1 VSAPKRV
8 AAPTRAAAPTRPTV
22 ASARPPAR
30 ERLWVALLL
39 AAHVALAVWGAARQS
54 VTFDEN
60 FHLPAG
66 VLEVAYGEL
75 RVSSVNPPL
84 VKALGGLAALAAGA
98 RVPTNQQ
105 LEPTSGEQGEVG
117 QVFMRVNADRYHRVF
132 FAARLVIVLLSV
144 LLGLVVWRWSRRL
157 WGPRAALV
165 SLGFY
170 AFAPEA
176 LAHAGVMTMDM
187 PTALGFT
194 ASFAAWQGFVASGRW
209 RAWAATALAVAFTF
223 LVRLTAVFLP
233 PLLLALAV
241 IELLRKR
248 VRSPRRLWLGF
259 ALLAAS
265 TFVALQAGYL
275 FRTSLDPLRT
285 WHFESASFQALQKR
299 APGLRIPL
307 PDTWIGGF
315 DRQALESQSGRT
327 PCFFLGHEL
336 PQAPLAYF
344 PVALLL
350 KWPLGFIAALLVLA
364 CFIVRRRPRWR
375 KLVWPGALAMA
386 FVVVVVFVGRLGIGI
401 RYLFPLVPALAVAL
415 GAVASGRGRASPRW
429 RQAMIA
435 LAVVQ
440 GIEACAHAPW
450 HLSFFNVLAGGPERA
465 QFVVND
471 SNIDWGQGLIAL
483 RQEMAR
489 RGIHRV
495 YLCYHGTTDPAL
507 YGIDNVPYM
516 GGPPGHDCD
525 WIAISSYYFV
535 GLAQRMMLHDR
546 RTERIQLDF
555 RPLWSR
561 RADATPAGCML
572 LYRLR

>member
-1 VSAPKRV
+1 VSGAK
-8 AAPTRAAAPTRPTV
+8 RAAAAKPAVVAPPRPL
-22 ASARPPAR
+22 AH

-39 AAHVALAVWGAARQS
+39 AVHVALAVWGAAKQS

-75 RVSSVNPPL
+75 RVSAVNPPL
-84 VKALGGLAALAAGA
+84 VKALGGLAAIAAGA
-98 RVPTNQQ
+98 HVPTMDAF
-105 LEPTSGEQGEVG
+105 PTGEQGEVG
-117 QVFMRVNADRYHRVF
+117 MVFMHANEDRYQRVF
-132 FAARLVIVLLSV
+132 FAARLVTVLLSV
-144 LLGLVVWRWSRRL
+144 LLALVVWRWSRRL

-170 AFAPEA
+170 ALAPEA
-176 LAHAGVMTMDM
+176 LAHAGVMTMDV

-194 ASFAAWQGFVASGRW
+194 AAFAAWQGFVVSGRW
-209 RAWAATALAVAFTF
+209 RAWGWTAGAVAFTF

-233 PLLLALAV
+233 PMLLALAV

-248 VRSPRRLWLGF
+248 VRSPRKLWLGF
-259 ALLAAS
+259 ALLCVS
-265 TFVALQAGYL
+265 TLVLLEAGYL
-275 FRTSLDPLRT
+275 FRVSLTPIAQ
-285 WHFESASFQALQKR
+285 WHFESVAFQHLQER
-299 APGLRIPL
+299 APWLRLPL
-307 PDTWIGGF
+307 PTTWVVGF

-327 PCFFLGHEL
+327 PCFFLGKEL

-344 PVALLL
+344 PVALLI
-350 KWPLGFIAALLVLA
+350 KWPLGFIAALLVCA
-364 CFIVRRRPRWR
+364 AFMIKRRPPWR
-375 KLVWPGALAMA
+375 KLAWPLALAAA
-386 FVVVVVFVGRLGIGI
+386 FVVIVVFVGRMGIGI
-401 RYLFPLVPALAVAL
+401 RYLFPLIPAFAVTL
-415 GAVASGRGRASPRW
+415 GAAASGRGSASPRW

-440 GIEACAHAPW
+440 GVEACAHAPW
-450 HLSFFNVLAGGPERA
+450 HLSFFNVLAGGTERA
-465 QFVVND
+465 QFIIND

-483 RQEMAR
+483 RDEMRR
-489 RGIHRV
+489 RGIARV
-495 YLCYHGTTDPAL
+495 YLSYHGTADPAA
-507 YGIDNVPYM
+507 YGIDNVPYL
-516 GGPPGHDCD
+516 GGAPGHEAD

-535 GLAQRMMLHDR
+535 GEAQRMMLHDR
-546 RTERIQLDF
+546 RTDRMRLDF